1 MGMRRLYDTTRK
13 KADINADTGLTG
25 ADRLQA
31 VDDPQKSFA
40 AVTKGDYVNFR
51 KNFGQFERDVL
62 GEAMT
67 DQSIV
72 QDAAIQA
79 PEQFGLAANVQR
91 RNMSR
96 FGGDVPIAQ
105 QQQATRNLGTSMVL
119 GTTGAIN
126 NARLNQ
132 RDVNTNRF
140 YELINIGQG
149 VYNQSTGA
157 MGDAAKMAADR
168 EAARKAASEQRKA
181 QRLSLGLS
189 AGLAFIALS
198 DIRLKK
204 NIEQVDIDSKGF
216 GYYTWEWTEE
226 ALQLGADKYPTTGV
240 LAQEVQEVYPE
251 AVFSDRDTG
260 YLMVNY
266 SLLD

>member
-1 MGMRRLYDTTRK
+1 MSMRKRLYNTTQN
-13 KADINADTGLTG
+13 ADINAGTGLTG

-72 QDAAIQA
+72 QDAAIQT

-96 FGGDVPIAQ
+96 YGGDVPIAQ
-105 QQQATRNLGTSMVL
+105 QQQELRDLGTSMVL

-149 VYNQSTGA
+149 VYNQATGA
-157 MGDAAKMAADR
+157 MGDSAKMAADR
-168 EAARKAASEQRKA
+168 EAAAKAASEQRKA
-181 QRLSLGLS
+181 QRLSMGISLGL
-189 AGLAFIALS
+189 LAVAI
-198 DIRLKK
+198 
-204 NIEQVDIDSKGF
+204 
-216 GYYTWEWTEE
+216 
-226 ALQLGADKYPTTGV
+226 
-240 LAQEVQEVYPE
+240 
-251 AVFSDRDTG
+251 
-260 YLMVNY
+260 
-266 SLLD
+266 

>member
-1 MGMRRLYDTTRK
+1 MRKRLYNTTQN
-13 KADINADTGLTG
+13 ADINAGTGLTG

-72 QDAAIQA
+72 QDAAIQT

-96 FGGDVPIAQ
+96 YGGDVPIAQ
-105 QQQATRNLGTSMVL
+105 QQQELRDLGTSMVL

-149 VYNQSTGA
+149 VYNQATGA
-157 MGDAAKMAADR
+157 MGDSAKMAADR
-168 EAARKAASEQRKA
+168 EAAAKAASEQRKA
-181 QRLSLGLS
+181 QRLSMGISLGL
-189 AGLAFIALS
+189 LAVAI
-198 DIRLKK
+198 
-204 NIEQVDIDSKGF
+204 
-216 GYYTWEWTEE
+216 
-226 ALQLGADKYPTTGV
+226 
-240 LAQEVQEVYPE
+240 
-251 AVFSDRDTG
+251 
-260 YLMVNY
+260 
-266 SLLD
+266 